1 MKVEKYRAPTMR
13 EAVAQVKADLGAD
26 AMVVSTREV
35 RRGFLGTEVEVT
47 AVLESPKT
55 AGGSYKAAYGKQTAP
70 SSNENLEQLVAPIQ
84 SEIRSLRSLLRSS
97 KDQRTPKRAA
107 RRTESASEQTAAN
120 RPSTPVWR
128 GSPKLDHQCIS
139 PKLVSPSRRRV
150 VAMVGSAGVGKT
162 TTIAKLAT
170 QRALVE
176 HNSVAIVSI
185 DNYRVGGE
193 EQIRAFSDLIGV
205 PLFFVSPHELSDKIR
220 DLARYDYIFIDTA
233 GRSPRDSEGIAEL
246 REALV
251 DIDDL
256 EIHLCVSMAT
266 SPASITHNFSSFRSL
281 RLNRLLFTKVDE
293 AVEYSEL
300 VQAPTR
306 LGLPIAYITTG
317 QRVPEDIEDAQSDR
331 ILALSRSSLAPQGMA
346 A

>member
-35 RRGFLGTEVEVT
+35 RRGFLGREVEVT
-47 AVLESPKT
+47 AVLEST
-55 AGGSYKAAYGKQTAP
+55 RVGGGSYKAAYGKQGAP
-70 SSNENLEQLVAPIQ
+70 STSEDLEQLVAPIQ
-84 SEIRSLRSLLRSS
+84 SEIRSLRSLLRASS
-97 KDQRTPKRAA
+97 EPRATRQPTPAEKPPTAKQASTSTWRAA
-107 RRTESASEQTAAN
+107 ATLEHLS
-120 RPSTPVWR
+120 
-128 GSPKLDHQCIS
+128 IS
-139 PKLVSPSRRRV
+139 PKLVSPSHGRV

-176 HNSVAIVSI
+176 RHSVAIVSI

-205 PLFFVSPHELSDKIR
+205 PLHVVPPNELSQKIR
-220 DLARYDYIFIDTA
+220 GLAEYDFIFIDTA
-233 GRSPRDSEGIAEL
+233 GRSPRDSAGIAEL
-246 REALV
+246 REALAQ
-251 DIDDL
+251 IDDL

-266 SPASITHNFSSFRSL
+266 SPASVTHNFSSFRSL

-293 AVEYSEL
+293 AVEYGEL

-317 QRVPEDIEDAQSDR
+317 QRVPEDIENAQADR
-331 ILALSRSSLAPQGMA
+331 LLALSKSRLEAQGTA